1 MVDNNDGSIVTNYV
15 VPFLFRSG
23 TVIVGLVAVV
33 AGILYAKQDSLLYFP
48 EIGGIPRRP
57 RNNPR
62 KYRSPQEYDLP
73 FEEHFIRCSDGV
85 SIHAWWIRSNKVD
98 HSKKIPTIIMFHGN
112 AGNIGLRLPNAAL
125 MVQHL
130 KCHVLMVEYR
140 GYGDSD
146 SVVPNEVGLKL
157 DAEAALRFVA
167 DSPSNDNQPV
177 FLFGRSL
184 GGAVAIHLAHYAERN
199 NIPVAGVMV
208 ENTFLSISKM
218 VDAIMPLVAPL
229 KGFIL
234 RIGWDS
240 ERLLPKTMA
249 PVLFLAGARDELVPH
264 GHMQRLYELSH
275 SELSEIFVIENGTHN
290 DTWMKGG
297 NLYWVRLIQFM
308 AKVQQGSQ
316 NISNNIEVPDKR
328 MDLNMDGSASEFR
341 HRRTSIDDHSAV
353 RMGGD
358 DIPQNSATGTSSI
371 PTMPNHL
378 FGMAKEAT
386 LSGRGPTS
394 PLVKLSVV

>member
-1 MVDNNDGSIVTNYV
+1 MIFVC
-15 VPFLFRSG
+15 FLLSCNE
-23 TVIVGLVAVV
+23 
-33 AGILYAKQDSLLYFP
+33 

-62 KYRSPQEYDLP
+62 RYRSPQEYDLP

-85 SIHAWWIRSNKVD
+85 SIHAWWVRYTGASNDNKV
-98 HSKKIPTIIMFHGN
+98 PTIIMFHGN

-167 DSPSNDNQPV
+167 ESSSHGGPI

-184 GGAVAIHLAHYAERN
+184 GGAVAIHLAHYAECN

-240 ERLLPKTMA
+240 ERLLPKTKV
-249 PVLFLAGARDELVPH
+249 PVLFLAGDRDELVPH
-264 GHMQRLYELSH
+264 AHMQQLHRLSP
-275 SELSEIFVIENGTHN
+275 SEFSQLYVIENGTHN

-297 NLYWVRLIQFM
+297 KMYWIRLAQFM
-308 AKVQQGSQ
+308 ATAQQAPQ
-316 NISNNIEVPDKR
+316 YTSNGNTFVAQPTQVDVG
-328 MDLNMDGSASEFR
+328 MDGSASEFR
-341 HRRTSIDDHSAV
+341 HRRTSVEDSSSV
-353 RMGGD
+353 RMGGED
-358 DIPQNSATGTSSI
+358 DPKNSATGTSSI

-378 FGMAKEAT
+378 FGMAKEAAM
-386 LSGRGPTS
+386 SGRVNT
-394 PLVKLSVV
+394 KDQKKE

>member
-1 MVDNNDGSIVTNYV
+1 MLNKILFCTFLVCVIPTVLAP
-15 VPFLFRSG
+15 VP
-23 TVIVGLVAVV
+23 
-33 AGILYAKQDSLLYFP
+33 LLYLLMPVIFFVYLSLSCIE

-57 RNNPR
+57 RKNPR
-62 KYRSPQEYDLP
+62 RYRSPQEYDLP

-85 SIHAWWIRSNKVD
+85 SIHAWWVRYTSGGNDNKV
-98 HSKKIPTIIMFHGN
+98 PTMIMFHGN

-167 DSPSNDNQPV
+167 ESSSHDGPI

-184 GGAVAIHLAHYAERN
+184 GGAVAIHLAHYAESN

-240 ERLLPKTMA
+240 ERLLPKTKV
-249 PVLFLAGARDELVPH
+249 PVLFLAGDRDELVPH
-264 GHMQRLYELSH
+264 AHMQQLHRLSP
-275 SELSEIFVIENGTHN
+275 SELSQLYVIKNGTHN

-297 NLYWVRLIQFM
+297 KMYWIRLRQFM
-308 AKVQQGSQ
+308 ATAQQAPQ
-316 NISNNIEVPDKR
+316 HTSNGITFVAQPTQ
-328 MDLNMDGSASEFR
+328 MDVGMDGSASEFR
-341 HRRTSIDDHSAV
+341 HRRTSVEDSSSV
-353 RMGGD
+353 RMGGED
-358 DIPQNSATGTSSI
+358 DPKNSATGTSSI

-378 FGMAKEAT
+378 FGMAKEAAM
-386 LSGRGPTS
+386 SGR
-394 PLVKLSVV
+394 VNAKDQKKE

>member
-1 MVDNNDGSIVTNYV
+1 MTDNNDGSIVINYV

-23 TVIVGLVAVV
+23 TVIAGLVAVI
-33 AGILYAKQDSLLYFP
+33 AGILYVKQDSLLYFP

-62 KYRSPQEYDLP
+62 RYRSPQEYDLP
-73 FEEHFIRCSDGV
+73 FEEHFIRCSDGI
-85 SIHAWWIRSNKVD
+85 SIHAWWIRSNEAQNSNKV
-98 HSKKIPTIIMFHGN
+98 PTIIMFHGN

-167 DSPSNDNQPV
+167 DSSSNNNQPI

-184 GGAVAIHLAHYAERN
+184 GGAVAIHLAHYAESN

-218 VDAIMPLVAPL
+218 VDAILPLVAPL

-240 ERLLPKTMA
+240 ERVLPKTMV
-249 PVLFLAGARDELVPH
+249 PVLFLAGDRDELVPH
-264 GHMQRLYELSH
+264 YHMERLYELSK
-275 SELSEIFVIENGTHN
+275 SELSELYVIENGTHN

-297 NLYWVRLIQFM
+297 NLYWVRLLQFM
-308 AKVQQGSQ
+308 AKVQEAPQQSHSKGNFEMQ
-316 NISNNIEVPDKR
+316 QKP
-328 MDLNMDGSASEFR
+328 MDMNMDGSTSEFR
-341 HRRTSIDDHSAV
+341 HRRTSVDDRSSV

-358 DIPQNSATGTSSI
+358 DATQNSVTGASSI
-371 PTMPNHL
+371 PTMPNNL

-386 LSGRGPTS
+386 FSGRGTD
-394 PLVKLSVV
+394 KDQKKE